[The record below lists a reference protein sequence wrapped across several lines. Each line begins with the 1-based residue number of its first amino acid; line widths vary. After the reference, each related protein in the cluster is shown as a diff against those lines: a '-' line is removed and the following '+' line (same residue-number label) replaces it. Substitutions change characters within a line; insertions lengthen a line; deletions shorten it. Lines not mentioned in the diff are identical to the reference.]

1 MFTYMLV
8 YLLRARYKVN
18 LEEEEK
24 IETFSPQVDAYIT
37 ENIGKHLAQYFQV

>member
-1 MFTYMLV
+1 MLV

-18 LEEEEK
+18 LEEEKSEM
-24 IETFSPQVDAYIT
+24 FSPQVDAYIT